1 MNKKQKN
8 RKIVTQNKR
17 NKMINRRYSSMI
29 KTYFKLLVLKIQ
41 KPAENTKSQISEL
54 GNKLYSL
61 FDKAMKK
68 KVIHKN
74 TASRKKS
81 KVAKLIAT
89 SLKVG

>member
-1 MNKKQKN
+1 
-8 RKIVTQNKR
+8 
-17 NKMINRRYSSMI
+17 MI